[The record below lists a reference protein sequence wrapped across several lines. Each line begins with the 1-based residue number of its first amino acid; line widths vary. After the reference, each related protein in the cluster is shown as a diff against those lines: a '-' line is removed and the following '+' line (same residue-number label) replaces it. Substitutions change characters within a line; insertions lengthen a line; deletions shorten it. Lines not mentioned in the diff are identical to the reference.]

1 MKGGGG
7 AGNAPPFPFLRGGLR
22 SLLPSSKRA
31 QLTFPSER
39 RHFEGVGILSSP
51 LSSPITAHERA
62 VMLKGGGMKGAR
74 FFYYFPSFI
83 LFFECK
89 KPPPISYQVGIDAGG
104 LVLYIIPSA
113 PLVPTL
119 LLLPAGL

>member
-1 MKGGGG
+1 MKGWGFYP
-7 AGNAPPFPFLRGGLR
+7 PPF
-22 SLLPSSKRA
+22 
-31 QLTFPSER
+31 
-39 RHFEGVGILSSP
+39 SSP
-51 LSSPITAHERA
+51 VTARERE